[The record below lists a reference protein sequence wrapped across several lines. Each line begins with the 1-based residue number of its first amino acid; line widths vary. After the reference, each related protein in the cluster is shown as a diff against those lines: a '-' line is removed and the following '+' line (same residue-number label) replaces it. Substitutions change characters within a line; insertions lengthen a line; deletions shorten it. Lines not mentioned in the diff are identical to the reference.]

1 MSGHR
6 IAHRGVPM
14 RPSFAAL
21 SCMSTKHAGTW
32 AKKGEGLSHLPSGGV
47 LFWRMSQAPGRRT
60 RRVFVMTVGGG
71 IASSPL
77 DIHDNPSHSH
87 VKSTKGDTVT
97 CGTLS
102 VVNPPCLSLGIG
114 RDDANFGGCSRS
126 RHADSTEP
134 LRKGR
139 LNCPAAAWI
148 IGSLR
153 ARVEGETSICRSTC
167 RAGGTP
173 DRLRP
178 SGSWRGGRTRC
189 RRAVRTSP

>member
-1 MSGHR
+1 
-6 IAHRGVPM
+6 M
-14 RPSFAAL
+14 RSSFAAL

-60 RRVFVMTVGGG
+60 RRVFAVTVGGG
-71 IASSPL
+71 VTSSPL

-114 RDDANFGGCSRS
+114 RDDANFGLFGGSCGWVVAPPPWRRGPQVRAPWHHGGHGAVDVVGPVAPPGHACGCGNAGVYTDR
-126 RHADSTEP
+126 RKWALGAVLGHLCTL
-134 LRKGR
+134 LRRG
-139 LNCPAAAWI
+139 LGLWVAL
-148 IGSLR
+148 GSQ
-153 ARVEGETSICRSTC
+153 
-167 RAGGTP
+167 
-173 DRLRP
+173 
-178 SGSWRGGRTRC
+178 
-189 RRAVRTSP
+189 